1 MTAVCADRALV
12 AVQMQQR
19 AVATFGS
26 AYRTLS
32 AEAALG
38 LLCMR
43 GASTERLLALL
54 KSCAEQGMLPAQRAL
69 SAAQMADH
77 HAQQLLVFH
86 A

>member
-1 MTAVCADRALV
+1 M
-12 AVQMQQR
+12 QMQRR

-32 AEAALG
+32 TEAALG

-43 GASTERLLALL
+43 GAGIERLLALL

-69 SAAQMADH
+69 SAAQMADR

>member
-1 MTAVCADRALV
+1 MYADVLPMHA
-12 AVQMQQR
+12 QMQWR

-38 LLCMR
+38 LLCMQ
-43 GASTERLLALL
+43 GAGMERLHVLL
-54 KSCAEQGMLPAQRAL
+54 KSCAEQGMLQAQRAW
-69 SAAQMADH
+69 SAAQMAEGH
-77 HAQQLLVFH
+77 GRQLLVFH

>member
-1 MTAVCADRALV
+1 MLLLPA
-12 AVQMQQR
+12 QMQQR

-26 AYRTLS
+26 AYRSLS

-38 LLCMR
+38 LLCLQ
-43 GASTERLLALL
+43 GAGSERLHALL

-69 SAAQMADH
+69 SSAQMAEGH
-77 HAQQLLVFH
+77 GRELLVFH